1 MGASLTLWAKPIRT
15 GRISSEEIVS
25 AHIEQIGAMNPH
37 LNAVVRTEG
46 HKALIQARAADRHI
60 HRGAKLGPLHGVPFT
75 VKDIFDTAGVVTT
88 AGLAKLKT
96 NIPTQDATVVARMR
110 AAGAI
115 MIGKTNCPPGGI
127 GDDSAASVHGGTRN
141 PYDLQ
146 RSPGGSSS
154 GEAAIIA
161 AGGSPCG
168 IGSDS
173 GGSIRLPAHYC
184 GIAALK
190 PTAGRVPSTGGYA
203 LVGGLTDPRSQVGPM
218 ARFVEDLWL
227 LLPILCGPDGV
238 DSGLIPMPLA
248 RRLGVLKGLKVAW
261 YADDGITKPTRATSS
276 AVRAAANALQKA
288 GCKVTAATPPGLD
301 EAREVT
307 LGYWGRRRITTER
320 LFLRW
325 DGFRTALLGFMAEYD
340 LILSPVAAGPA
351 PAYGAKSRLENQFS
365 YTIPYSL
372 GGNPCAVVR
381 AGTSP
386 EGLPIGVQLVAR
398 NWADDVA
405 LSAARAIEKALGG
418 GRPASV
424 IPGSSDT
431 RVGTAASALTTSMP
445 ATSSTPFPT
454 T

>member
-1 MGASLTLWAKPIRT
+1 MAKAIRS

-46 HKALIQARAADRHI
+46 HKALIQARAADRHLSS
-60 HRGAKLGPLHGVPFT
+60 RNAKLGPLHGVPFT

-88 AGLAKLKT
+88 AGLQKLAD
-96 NIPTQDATVVARMR
+96 NIPKTDATVVARMR

-127 GDDSAASVHGGTRN
+127 GDDSANSMHGGTRN
-141 PYDLQ
+141 PYNLQ

-161 AGGSPCG
+161 AGGSPIG

-173 GGSIRLPAHYC
+173 GGSIRLPAHFC

-190 PTAGRVPSTGGYA
+190 PTAGRVPSTGGYE

-218 ARFVEDLWL
+218 ARFVDDLWL
-227 LLPILCGPDGV
+227 LLPILAGPDGV
-238 DSGLIPMPLA
+238 DSGVIPMPLA
-248 RRLGVLKGLKVAW
+248 RRLGALKGLKVAW
-261 YADDGITKPTRATSS
+261 YADDGITKPTRATAT
-276 AVRAAANALQKA
+276 AVRAASVALQKA
-288 GCKVTAATPPGLD
+288 GCKVTQARPPGLD

-307 LGYWGRRRITTER
+307 LGYWGRKRIATER

-325 DGFRTALLGFMAEYD
+325 DGFRSSLLGFMADYD

-351 PAYGAKSRLENQFS
+351 PEYGSKTRLENQFS

-398 NWADDVA
+398 NWCDDVA
-405 LSAARAIEKALGG
+405 LSAAKAIEKSLGG
-418 GRPASV
+418 WRPASV
-424 IPGSSDT
+424 IP
-431 RVGTAASALTTSMP
+431 
-445 ATSSTPFPT
+445 
-454 T
+454 